1 MPSFSTT
8 AYEAAAACS
17 DVLDFAE
24 ARDQDAV
31 EMALMLGMG
40 FTALQAHTSDRTIHG
55 WMRLLLDSEHI
66 YLWSPD
72 EQWLSFPLL
81 PLKCAFGRGYWH

>member
-40 FTALQAHTSDRTIHG
+40 LTALQAHTLDYILNGRA
-55 WMRLLLDSEHI
+55 RPLLDGEFI
-66 YLWSPD
+66 CLRTPD
-72 EQWLSFPLL
+72 EHWASFSVL
-81 PLKCAFGRGYWH
+81 PLRCAFSSDS